1 MLSLKKILTAYIN
14 CWRPHRGE
22 SVSEAITHFYVPKLN
37 AAFLV
42 RLLTIIAVGYLIFG
56 FVLIPE
62 FIKGASMEPTYF
74 RRGFNFCWRGKY
86 MFSPPKRGDIVIVKY
101 TPKVH
106 LLKRII
112 GLPGDIVS
120 FRNGVLYLNGK
131 AQKEPYVKNPCDWN
145 LPERTVEPGD
155 IYVIGDNRSMPMRLH
170 TFGAVSQKRIY
181 GAPLW

>member
-1 MLSLKKILTAYIN
+1 MVLSLFRNSSKAQAWNQHISGGDLTFA
-14 CWRPHRGE
+14 G
-22 SVSEAITHFYVPKLN
+22 
-37 AAFLV
+37 AANICSS
-42 RLLTIIAVGYLIFG
+42 T
-56 FVLIPE
+56 PE
-62 FIKGASMEPTYF
+62 
-74 RRGFNFCWRGKY
+74 
-86 MFSPPKRGDIVIVKY
+86 RGDIIIVKY

-106 LLKRII
+106 LLKRVV
-112 GLPGDIVS
+112 GLPGDKIS